1 MKKTALA
8 IAITGMLFAPLA
20 SHAETAAPAAAA
32 PAAATPPAPPPF
44 TGNVTLASEYLYRGI
59 AQTHGKPALQGGFD
73 YAHPSGFYVGTWGST
88 ISWLA
93 DVGGGISA
101 PLELDIYGG
110 YKNSISDDWSYDVGV
125 LTYNYP
131 GTYPGGFTKP
141 DTTELYGQLG
151 FKWLTAKYSYVVS
164 DHIFGITSTKGGKTN
179 GSGYLDLT
187 ATFDLGNGWGISGH
201 GGHQTIKD
209 NGPASYSDWKIGVT
223 KDLGLG
229 TVGLY
234 YSDTN
239 AKGGPNQFYR
249 DALNHDMGQG
259 RALLSFTKTL

>member
-1 MKKTALA
+1 MKKVALA
-8 IAITGMLFAPLA
+8 IAVTAALFAPLA
-20 SHAETAAPAAAA
+20 SQADTAAPAV
-32 PAAATPPAPPPF
+32 ATPPPPF

-59 AQTHGKPALQGGFD
+59 AQTHGKPALQGGLD
-73 YAHPSGFYVGTWGST
+73 YAHPSGFYAGTWGST
-88 ISWLA
+88 ISWLS
-93 DVGGGISA
+93 DMGGGTSA
-101 PLELDIYGG
+101 PLELDVYGG
-110 YKNSISDDWSYDVGV
+110 YKNSFAEDWSYDLGV

-131 GTYPGGFTKP
+131 GTGFAVKP

-151 FKWLTAKYSYVVS
+151 YKWLTAKYSYVVS
-164 DHIFGITSTKGGKTN
+164 DHIFGASSTTGGKTN

-187 ATFDLGNGWGISGH
+187 ATFDLGDGWGVSGH

-223 KDLGLG
+223 KDLGAG

-239 AKGGPNQFYR
+239 AKGGPSQFYR
-249 DALNHDMGQG
+249 DALNRDMGQG